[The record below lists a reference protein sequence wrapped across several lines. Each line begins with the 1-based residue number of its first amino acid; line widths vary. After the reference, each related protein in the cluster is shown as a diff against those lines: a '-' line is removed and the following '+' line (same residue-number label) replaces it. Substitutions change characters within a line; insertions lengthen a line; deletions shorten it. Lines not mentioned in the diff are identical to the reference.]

1 MKLLLLFSLFF
12 LSFVS
17 LSQSAALS
25 IGKLAPMQEHK
36 MDASQKEKFS
46 MKDLMK
52 ENGLIVIFSSNTCP
66 FVVGFPDSTFPGW
79 ENQYNA
85 INKVAQAKQ
94 IGVVLINSNEAK
106 RENGESLTDIAQRRS
121 LKNFNMPYLLDK
133 NSELANAFGAKTT
146 PHVFFFDKDFKL
158 IFSGSIDNS
167 FEDKRIKEIPFLIN
181 AIEKHASGKKI
192 KLNATSPKGCSIKR
206 LKS

>member
-1 MKLLLLFSLFF
+1 M
-12 LSFVS
+12 
-17 LSQSAALS
+17 
-25 IGKLAPMQEHK
+25 
-36 MDASQKEKFS
+36 
-46 MKDLMK
+46 
-52 ENGLIVIFSSNTCP
+52 
-66 FVVGFPDSTFPGW
+66 
-79 ENQYNA
+79 
-85 INKVAQAKQ
+85 
-94 IGVVLINSNEAK
+94 INSNEAK

-167 FEDKRIKEIPFLIN
+167 FEDKRKKEIPFLIN

-192 KLNATSPKGCSIKR
+192 KPNATSPKGCSIKR